1 MSRAPPTLSGRIV
14 GGVAGAFLLA
24 RGRAHGLALIDP
36 TPAGAWASF
45 AAMWLCAPGYLLLR
59 ALGGGAGGEG
69 ARLVAA
75 EAIGYV
81 IGWFA
86 FPLLMVGVTEGLGRR
101 DRFPAFVSA
110 WNWAKLPQLLAVLA
124 AGLVG
129 AAGLL
134 PGAVA
139 DALAFGALAYALW
152 LSWFVA
158 RETLGI
164 DGARSGFVVGA
175 DVVVGLFVTGL
186 TLALSRG

>member
-1 MSRAPPTLSGRIV
+1 MSRAPPSLSGRIV

-24 RGRAHGLALIDP
+24 RGRSHGLLLIDP

-45 AAMWLCAPGYLLLR
+45 AAMWLCAPGWLVLR
-59 ALGGGAGGEG
+59 VLGGDAGGEG

-101 DRFPAFVSA
+101 DRFAAFVSA
-110 WNWAKLPQLLAVLA
+110 WNWAKLPQLVAVLA
-124 AGLVG
+124 AALIG

-134 PGAVA
+134 PGAFA
-139 DALAFGALAYALW
+139 ESLALGALAYALW

-158 RETLGI
+158 RKTLEV
-164 DGARSGFVVGA
+164 DGVRAGFVVGA
-175 DVVVGLFVTGL
+175 DVLVGLFVTGL